1 MSGSRPPRGWGGDS
15 GCPRFHPSPDAPK
28 GVREGRSAPASSDR
42 EPPLS
47 WPDPGLERSLR
58 SPSRSPRPC
67 HTRTCRPLTIPS
79 YTRWFLARGGKL
91 PIYPESLEALPIS
104 VPGAG
109 PPPVPVPRGA
119 AVCPCLPAP
128 GARLA
133 VSGSR
138 ACRPR
143 RPQPLPL
150 PPRPPSGPPGP
161 AAPGGPRAGG
171 GGRGAAAARAGPW
184 GSPGLAQPRAAAIPA
199 RWRLGLRGC
208 PGRPAAR
215 RARGAGAHGRRGRL
229 RRAARGSGAAAR
241 GARALGAAPRRSVP
255 PPPPLP
261 PRTARPARGRGRGQG
276 RGQGRWLGFPGTGSR
291 PRPVPPDRGCL
302 KSAGGK
308 GAGPQHTP
316 RQRCPPAPETPAA
329 IL

>member
-42 EPPLS
+42 EPPV
-47 WPDPGLERSLR
+47 PDRDRAPPLARPWLGEKLKIAL
-58 SPSRSPRPC
+58 PPPRPC
-67 HTRTCRPLTIPS
+67 HARTCRPLTLPS

-91 PIYPESLEALPIS
+91 PTYPESLEALPIS
-104 VPGAG
+104 VHGAG
-109 PPPVPVPRGA
+109 PPPAPVPSGPP
-119 AVCPCLPAP
+119 VCPCLPAP

-133 VSGSR
+133 VSGGR

-171 GGRGAAAARAGPW
+171 GGRGGGAARAGPW
-184 GSPGLAQPRAAAIPA
+184 GPPGLAQTRAAAIPA
-199 RWRLGLRGC
+199 RRRLGLKGC

-215 RARGAGAHGRRGRL
+215 RARGAGAHGRRGRP
-229 RRAARGSGAAAR
+229 RRAARGSGAAAL
-241 GARALGAAPRRSVP
+241 GARALGAAPRRALP

-276 RGQGRWLGFPGTGSR
+276 RGQGLVARISWDREPPP
-291 PRPVPPDRGCL
+291 PRPAPPE
-302 KSAGGK
+302 
-308 GAGPQHTP
+308 GA
-316 RQRCPPAPETPAA
+316 
-329 IL
+329 